1 MSTTTTTAT
10 TPVPL
15 VMQLIVDGESASTL
29 NWPKG
34 PWMAQSAH
42 ASIAAIQISSSS
54 PSTIEYISPA
64 NLPTMH
70 KVVLQTA
77 STGKSKMTL
86 HELSAKLTAVRE
98 AYEESLKDEGKGD
111 KEGDAEEEFPK
122 HFLWV
127 EQPENVATCL
137 AIAPNRKPAALKKL
151 LRSCTLLKD

>member
-1 MSTTTTTAT
+1 MSTTTPPPT
-10 TPVPL
+10 PL
-15 VMQLIVDGESASTL
+15 VMQLIVDGESATTF

-42 ASIAAIQISSSS
+42 ACIAAIQISSSS
-54 PSTIEYISPA
+54 PSTIEYISPI

-86 HELSAKLTAVRE
+86 HQLSEKLTAARQ
-98 AYEESLKDEGKGD
+98 AYEESLKSVEKEQEEKEEEGQ
-111 KEGDAEEEFPK
+111 EEFPK
-122 HFLWV
+122 HYLWV

-151 LRSCTLLKD
+151 LRSCTLLKE